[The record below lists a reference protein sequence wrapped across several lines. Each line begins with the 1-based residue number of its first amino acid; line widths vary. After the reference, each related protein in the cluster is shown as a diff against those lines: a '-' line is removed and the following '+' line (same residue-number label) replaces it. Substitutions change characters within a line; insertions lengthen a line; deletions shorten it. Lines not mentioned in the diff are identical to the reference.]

1 MARAPVNPPRPPS
14 PIPIPTPIYRIVH
27 IDNLPTLLA
36 RDALHAPNH
45 VPPDGLPWVSI
56 HATQTQAD
64 RGQKVVACGPRGII
78 LDYVGFYF
86 GPRSPMLFRIHT
98 GHGVAQIDQSNIAY
112 LVSTAQAVKATGLG
126 FVFYNGHSLAAYS
139 RAFADLDRLADVD
152 WATVNLVYWNDTPE
166 DMDRQRR
173 KQAEFLVHRSMPWR
187 LVKRIGVLNGAADA
201 RVAAVLAAHPTRHQP
216 LVSVEISW
224 YY

>member
-1 MARAPVNPPRPPS
+1 MARGSANPPRPP
-14 PIPIPTPIYRIVH
+14 PIPTPIYRIVH

-45 VPPDGLPWVSI
+45 VPPDGLTWVGI
-56 HATQTQAD
+56 HATQTQTD
-64 RGQKVVACGPRGII
+64 RGQNAVPVGPGGII

-86 GPRSPMLFRIHT
+86 GSPSPMLYRIHT
-98 GHGVAQIDQSNIAY
+98 GWNVRQVDQCNVAY
-112 LVSTAQAVKATGLG
+112 LVSTAQAVADAGRP
-126 FVFYNGHSLAAYS
+126 FVFSDGHGLAAFTS
-139 RAFADLDRLADVD
+139 WFDDLRKLDRLD
-152 WATVNLVYWNDTPE
+152 WPTIYAEWWRDTPD

-187 LVKRIGVLNGAADA
+187 LIERIGVCDAAA
-201 RVAAVLAAHPTRHQP
+201 QRRVQTALAAYSARRQP
-216 LVSVEISW
+216 SIVIERSW

>member
-1 MARAPVNPPRPPS
+1 M
-14 PIPIPTPIYRIVH
+14 VH

-36 RDALHAPNH
+36 RGALHAPNH
-45 VPPDGLPWVSI
+45 VPADGRPWRPI

-64 RGQKVVACGPRGII
+64 RGQKAVPCGPGGII

-86 GPRSPMLFRIHT
+86 GPRSPMLYRVHT
-98 GHGVAQIDQSNIAY
+98 GHNVAKIDQAEIVY
-112 LVSTAQAVKATGLG
+112 LVSSAQAVAGGGTG

-139 RAFADLDRLADVD
+139 KPFADLTRLPEVD
-152 WATVNLVYWNDTPE
+152 WAAVGLVYWNDTPD

-173 KQAEFLVHRSMPWR
+173 KQAEFLVHRSMNWG
-187 LVKRIGVLNGAADA
+187 LIERIGVCTAAAKA
-201 RVAAVLAAHPTRHQP
+201 RVESALAAYPQRPRPPVTCEP
-216 LVSVEISW
+216 SW